1 MSTQNTYRNIINSA
15 YKETGL
21 QGVTTDKTHKNE
33 KEIVYRKNGK
43 SIDKVI
49 EFDSDTGCK
58 IRTTHYD
65 YFNDNKIR
73 SIDEYDKE
81 TGKKLRTINY
91 VLYKSIDEYD
101 FETGEKLRTINYN
114 VKDDT
119 KISSVQEYDIASGK
133 ITKIFI
139 FKKDGKTICAIKKI
153 NPETNEVTDY
163 LNRED
168 WQNPI
173 QTADE
178 NAIYCDNIKNDT
190 YKKDDSVEN
199 LIDHLYQNCSKKLLN
214 LKESLTGSKI

>member
-101 FETGEKLRTINYN
+101 FETGEKYETR
-114 VKDDT
+114 
-119 KISSVQEYDIASGK
+119 EPYDISCFQDLCKNLFGVVCK
-133 ITKIFI
+133 IRGNYGYKFSFHNFCCGILVNDSRTAQNCIFYMLGI
-139 FKKDGKTICAIKKI
+139 VNISFSIGI
-153 NPETNEVTDY
+153 
-163 LNRED
+163 
-168 WQNPI
+168 
-173 QTADE
+173 
-178 NAIYCDNIKNDT
+178 DNI
-190 YKKDDSVEN
+190 
-199 LIDHLYQNCSKKLLN
+199 CSN
-214 LKESLTGSKI
+214 